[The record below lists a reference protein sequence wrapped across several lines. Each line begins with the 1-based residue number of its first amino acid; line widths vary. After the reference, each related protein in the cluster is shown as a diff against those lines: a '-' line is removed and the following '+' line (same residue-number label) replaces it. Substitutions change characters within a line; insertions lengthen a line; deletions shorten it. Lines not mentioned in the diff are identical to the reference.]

1 MRIYLVAAVL
11 SLSLLYQVGGGSK
24 HYLIETVDNDD
35 TIKMSDDDALTLDAE
50 GPPGTWKISNSNFA
64 NSFVFVELQVLGQGL
79 GVDFMFAW

>member
-11 SLSLLYQVGGGSK
+11 SLSLLYQVGGGPK

-35 TIKMSDDDALTLDAE
+35 TIKMSDDDASTLDAE

-79 GVDFMFAW
+79 GVDFTFAW